1 MGSIFVEVTIAI
13 IPYIMKILHTSD
25 WHLGQTLHFQS
36 RDEEHSLFLDW
47 LYTIIVKENIECL
60 IHSGDVFD
68 VGNPS
73 NSSRELYFTFLSKLQ
88 STHCTTTIIIAGNHD
103 SPMMLQH
110 SASLLAN
117 LQIFVITTAQ
127 NLQEPI
133 EIKNS
138 LGEVKAICYPIPYLR
153 DQDLML
159 YKQDEDIDETKKR
172 LRNAIESYY
181 IQAFTT
187 TQQNNIQN
195 VPIILT
201 GHLVAHKGELTESQ
215 SERPIHR
222 QNFGEL
228 HTANLPSGISYVA
241 LGHLHKPQ
249 QINGGVLTRYAGSP
263 IPLSFQEVSYKHSVT
278 IVEINGN
285 TLQTEQIPIPRFRL
299 LLRISICNF
308 LEFEQSLQKQV
319 DMSTTLSPTWIE
331 CECVDFLATDSL
343 KIDLQTIAQN
353 YNAVIVKFVYTI
365 TDTKIQ
371 SSTSIHQKDIGSFTD
386 EEMFLL
392 ALEQNGNS
400 LNEEDQKDV
409 FETFLEALEQF
420 QEKNMEGKQ

>member
-1 MGSIFVEVTIAI
+1 
-13 IPYIMKILHTSD
+13 MKILHTSD
-25 WHLGQTLHFQS
+25 WHLGQTFHFQS

-47 LYTIIVKENIECL
+47 LLEVIQKEQIDCL
-60 IHSGDVFD
+60 LHTGDVFD
-68 VGNPS
+68 VGNPT

-88 STHCTTTIIIAGNHD
+88 RTNCKTTIIIAGNHD

-127 NLQEPI
+127 KFQQPI

-138 LGEVKAICYPIPYLR
+138 FGETCAICCPIPYLR

-159 YKQDEDIDETKKR
+159 YKQDEHIDETKER

-181 IQAFTT
+181 IEAFHTA
-187 TQQNNIQN
+187 QQNNPKK

-201 GHLVAHKGELTESQ
+201 GHLVAYKGELTESQ

-228 HTANLPSGISYVA
+228 HTANLPSEISYVA

-263 IPLSFQEVSYKHSVT
+263 IPLSFQEVNYHHSIT
-278 IVEINGN
+278 IVEIIKNSIN
-285 TLQTEQIPIPRFRL
+285 LTQIPIPRFRI
-299 LLRISICNF
+299 LLRISIRNF
-308 LEFEQSLQKQV
+308 LEFEQQLQTSLEV
-319 DMSTTLSPTWIE
+319 ESTFSPTWIE
-331 CECVDFLATDSL
+331 CECKDFIVTDSIKL
-343 KIDLQTIAQN
+343 ELQTIAQK
-353 YNAVIVKFVYTI
+353 YNANILIFTHTFTELNK
-365 TDTKIQ
+365 Q
-371 SSTSIHQKDIGSFTD
+371 SNDSIANKDIASFT
-386 EEMFLL
+386 EMEMFLM
-392 ALEQNGNS
+392 ALEQSNIN
-400 LNEEDQKDV
+400 LTEENQKDLLN
-409 FETFLEALEQF
+409 TFSEALESF
-420 QEKNMEGKQ
+420 HELNKEGK